1 MVDVNM
7 SLKPSKVIRR
17 EACLR
22 TKGPSRL
29 SKDPGPKRH
38 PNILWKKMSKQIKD
52 FMKVED
58 GSVHCK
64 TYDGC
69 CKKQQVKIP

>member
-7 SLKPSKVIRR
+7 NLKLSKFIRR
-17 EACLR
+17 EACLQA
-22 TKGPSRL
+22 KGPSRL

-38 PNILWKKMSKQIKD
+38 PNTLWKKESKQIKD

-64 TYDGC
+64 RYD
-69 CKKQQVKIP
+69 